1 MYGLVDGRGLAV
13 VDPGLPGPKSWNALK
28 TRLRS
33 AGFRVRDVHTVL
45 VTHSHPDHFGCA
57 GRLRREA
64 GAEVVAHQAF
74 TTWSLSKRA
83 TVSEAEA
90 ERVEE
95 AAIRAAESYHGPSSD
110 ELPSLAADQDAG
122 AGGLGRSNGGGEGAL
137 RRAAPWGGPT
147 PWGGHHPAPPVVHRW
162 AYRALRLL
170 FSPPDPTRRVVHGA
184 PLRRAGPRLVRGA
197 HAGPHPDHLSC
208 GTGARGAA
216 ERRPRLPT
224 ITPHIAVPCTAIRCA
239 RTSPPSPGV
248 VAGGGSRPARA
259 RSPVHRR
266 ARPGRGDQGS
276 PPRAH
281 GPAAQGVDRTRAGRG
296 RGLSREV
303 FPRRHVGVM
312 AESETFAHL
321 EHLRPPATP
330 SAGRRPAPRLP
341 RRRLAGG
348 PARPAPRRRV
358 TGRFRRPLRAVARRD
373 ASRGAAG
380 SRHPAGSLRSSGL
393 RP

>member
-184 PLRRAGPRLVRGA
+184 PLRLAGRDWFAVHTPGHTPTTSA
-197 HAGPHPDHLSC
+197 C
-208 GTGARGAA
+208 GT
-216 ERRPRLPT
+216 
-224 ITPHIAVPCTAIRCA
+224 
-239 RTSPPSPGV
+239 
-248 VAGGGSRPARA
+248 
-259 RSPVHRR
+259 RS
-266 ARPGRGDQGS
+266 
-276 PPRAH
+276 
-281 GPAAQGVDRTRAGRG
+281 
-296 RGLSREV
+296 
-303 FPRRHVGVM
+303 
-312 AESETFAHL
+312 
-321 EHLRPPATP
+321 
-330 SAGRRPAPRLP
+330 
-341 RRRLAGG
+341 
-348 PARPAPRRRV
+348 
-358 TGRFRRPLRAVARRD
+358 TGCC
-373 ASRGAAG
+373 
-380 SRHPAGSLRSSGL
+380 
-393 RP
+393 